1 MSENMSRK
9 DKITKAQFDIIQTTG
24 KISGE
29 VKDILT
35 YEDRNKII
43 ECIGNV
49 NENLKEL
56 ISGIRD
62 LSEALNLDFNK
73 IIGG

>member
-1 MSENMSRK
+1 MRENMSRK